1 MAFLFVVFTTFSLA
15 AASPDGNYPV
25 CIPTVPGAYA
35 VFLQPSNIQIPSALL
50 SRQVGDYICTYVDER
65 YAGRAT
71 LRIVYPG
78 ATETVD
84 EEAYVDLGDVNGVSY
99 TVIYYVD
106 SNVLNVVSTAV
117 GHNYVAL
124 EFNVPKYL
132 ARSYTRIR
140 GPVVFTNPDPVLRV
154 FLVPEDGKPAA
165 VRFEVLGV
173 SQLPPEKS
181 LPQPKVE
188 FAACNVRVSNEKAR
202 VIKIGDR
209 AVVTGSFQ
217 IFVNG
222 TPAIV
227 PNIHVIAN
235 GKIFAP
241 QVSADDRTY
250 SFMIPYTT
258 GLATVTVTGRIPGC
272 SQLSHEIPVTESSGY
287 PSWVLFAVV
296 LVAAIVAYVLH
307 KKREEAEG

>member
-1 MAFLFVVFTTFSLA
+1 M
-15 AASPDGNYPV
+15 
-25 CIPTVPGAYA
+25 PTVPGAYA
-35 VFLQPSNIQIPSALL
+35 VFLQPSDIRIPSALL
-50 SRQVGDYICTYVDER
+50 SRQVGDYICAYVDKR

-71 LRIVYPG
+71 VRIVYPG

-84 EEAYVDLGDVNGVSY
+84 EEAYVELGDANGVSY
-99 TVIYYVD
+99 SVLYYLD
-106 SNVLNVVSTAV
+106 SNALNVVSTVA
-117 GHNYVAL
+117 GHNYVSL
-124 EFNVPKYL
+124 EFNVPKSL
-132 ARSYTRIR
+132 ARSYTHIR

-165 VRFEVLGV
+165 VRFEVLGI

-188 FAACNVRVSNEKAR
+188 FAACDVRVANEKAH
-202 VIKIGDR
+202 VVKIGDR

-222 TPAIV
+222 VPAIV
-227 PNIHVIAN
+227 PNIHVIAS
-235 GKIFAP
+235 GKVFTP
-241 QVSADDRTY
+241 QISADDRTY

-272 SQLSHEIPVTESSGY
+272 SQLSHEIPITESSSY
-287 PSWVLFAVV
+287 PSWILFAVV
-296 LVAAIVAYVLH
+296 LAAVIVAYALH